1 MLRKPSSIATTPSL
15 SRPTVTVTFLD
26 HILEITFSGDW
37 QISRSLPSL
46 KEVLSKFEKF
56 CNIRGLCIK
65 VNDLGSWDSSLLIFT
80 TALIRKAYENN
91 LTIDD
96 KKLPSGI
103 KNLTYLA
110 LTSPPNIEAQKN
122 FRQLSFLERIGD
134 ISLSIPYTI
143 QNIFTFLGEVT
154 LATKRIFIGKSD
166 CTTANV
172 WLCIQEAG
180 VEALPIVSLIS
191 LLVGLILA
199 FVGVIQLR
207 MFGAEIYVSSL
218 VAIGMTRIMG
228 AIMTGVILSGR
239 TGAAYA
245 ATIGT
250 MKVNEEID
258 AITAIGIHSSD
269 FLVMPRIIALTSMTP
284 LLVVY
289 ADFMGMLGGF
299 FVGVGILGIEP
310 LEYITFTKKGF
321 SLQNL
326 WVGIIHGII
335 FGVIIALTGCYQGL
349 NCGENA
355 SAVGLAT
362 TSAVVYSIV
371 GIIIATACLTVIF
384 NIFNI

>member
-1 MLRKPSSIATTPSL
+1 MLRHTPYTATTPSL
-15 SRPTVTVTFLD
+15 SQPTVTVTLLNYV
-26 HILEITFSGDW
+26 LEVNFSGNW
-37 QISRSLPSL
+37 QLNSSLPSL
-46 KEVLSKFEKF
+46 KKLLSTFAEPHIMELRLSA
-56 CNIRGLCIK
+56 NELGL
-65 VNDLGSWDSSLLIFT
+65 WDSSLLAFT
-80 TALIRKAYENN
+80 TTLIRNAQLQH

-96 KKLPSGI
+96 TNLPSGI
-103 KNLTYLA
+103 KNLTRLA
-110 LTSPPNIEAQKN
+110 LASPPNTEAQKKSS
-122 FRQLSFLERIGD
+122 RLSFLEHIGD
-134 ISLSIPYTI
+134 IALSVPQII
-143 QNIFTFLGEVT
+143 QNIFTFLGEIT
-154 LATKRIFIGKSD
+154 LATKRLFIGKSD
-166 CTTANV
+166 CTSANV
-172 WLCIQEAG
+172 WLCIQETSF
-180 VEALPIVSLIS
+180 EALPIVSLIS
-191 LLVGLILA
+191 MLVGLILA

-250 MKVNEEID
+250 MKVNEELD
-258 AITAIGIHSSD
+258 ALTTLGIHTSD
-269 FLVMPRIIALTSMTP
+269 FLVIPRVIALTSMTP

-299 FVGVGILGIEP
+299 FVGVCVLGIEP
-310 LEYITFTKKGF
+310 LEYITFTRKGF

-326 WVGIIHGII
+326 WVGIIHGAV
-335 FGVIIALTGCYQGL
+335 FGIIIALTGCYQGL
-349 NCGENA
+349 NCGKNA

-371 GIIIATACLTVIF
+371 GIVIATACLTIIF